1 MKHLRKFNEGFYQDE
16 LVYSLVYFNDKYGE
30 PHILSEKYGDS
41 YMITLTWDLGIDLS
55 TFDDAS
61 KSLEKL
67 QDLAVDM
74 DHILTARNRHKD
86 YNFFTSITS
95 KLKLKAIPKEV
106 KHGNYEFIV
115 LKQKV
120 QVDSQSWRNI
130 RINVNQIERFFNTKG
145 ISVRDY
151 HEHHLLDGSS
161 LFIQFDKNITDHL
174 NEFRNLFREE
184 YDKIDRT
191 IGVTGSD
198 NVLQIYPEG
207 EKTYVTS
214 R

>member
-30 PHILSEKYGDS
+30 PKVLSEKYGDR

-74 DHILTARNRHKD
+74 DHILTAKDRHKD

-95 KLKLKAIPKEV
+95 KLKLKVIPKEV
-106 KHGNYEFIV
+106 KHGSYEFI
-115 LKQKV
+115 
-120 QVDSQSWRNI
+120 DSQNWRNI
-130 RINVNQIERFFNTKG
+130 RINVNEIERFFNTKG
-145 ISVRDY
+145 INVRD
-151 HEHHLLDGSS
+151 HHIEDSGYDSSS
-161 LFIQFDKNITDHL
+161 LYIEFDKRITEYL
-174 NEFRNLFREE
+174 AEFRELFEQE
-184 YDKIDRT
+184 YDKIDRS
-191 IGVTGSD
+191 IDVASPGSHT
-198 NVLQIYPEG
+198 LQIYPEG
-207 EKTYVTS
+207 EKTYVVS
-214 R
+214 

>member
-16 LVYSLVYFNDKYGE
+16 LVYSLVYFNDKYGD

-55 TFDDAS
+55 TFEYVT

-74 DHILTARNRHKD
+74 DHILTARDRHKD
-86 YNFFTSITS
+86 YNFFTSITN
-95 KLKLKAIPKEV
+95 KLKLKVIPKEA
-106 KHGNYEFIV
+106 KHDNYEFI
-115 LKQKV
+115 
-120 QVDSQSWRNI
+120 DSQSWRNI

-145 ISVRDY
+145 ISVRDHY
-151 HEHHLLDGSS
+151 EEDSGYDSSS
-161 LFIQFDKNITDHL
+161 LFIQFDKNIMDHL

-184 YDKIDRT
+184 YDKIDRM
-191 IGVTGSD
+191 INVTGSG
-198 NVLQIYPEG
+198 NTLQIYPEG